1 MSKRK
6 TIHPKKNPKV
16 RPENVATLAR
26 DLWEILK
33 NATKAWYDKDPFR
46 ESAVIAYYAIFSL
59 PGLMVVIVTL
69 AGYIFGKEVVSS
81 HVADQIAASLG
92 SDTAAQIQE
101 MILKAGKKG
110 TSFWATVLGIVTI
123 LIGATGVFAQFQH
136 SLNLIWGVTASSSKS
151 GLWKLLRVRLFSFGL
166 IASITFILIV
176 SLVVSALLAAFG
188 IWLTAHFSAS
198 FHVFLQLV
206 NVLFSLVILA
216 GLFALMFKFLPDAKV
231 KWRHVWI
238 GSMVT
243 AVLFH
248 FGKWALGLYFGKASP
263 GIGYGAAGSVIL
275 ILLWVSYTSMIVFF
289 GAEFTRAYADK
300 FSGEVKPTAVA
311 VVDKEAEEQRA
322 QKVD

>member
-1 MSKRK
+1 M
-6 TIHPKKNPKV
+6 
-16 RPENVATLAR
+16 
-26 DLWEILK
+26 LK
-33 NATKAWYDKDPFR
+33 NASKAWYDKDPFR